1 MAEDSHRPPP
11 EPPTEPLASSATP
24 EARVNAILARHHL
37 MSVATLRA
45 DGWPQAT
52 LVNYLADG
60 LALYF
65 LVAQDSQKHVNIVAD
80 PRVSIAIGGDD
91 QGPPQGLS
99 LAGKASAIDNPQWV
113 DALNRRIWGTPE
125 FARFEPHP
133 AGRGV
138 VLLRFMP
145 MWVSLIDYGSPP
157 GRIQLFAVGQDWR
170 LEPVAA

>member
-1 MAEDSHRPPP
+1 MAEDPPRPPA
-11 EPPTEPLASSATP
+11 EPLASATTP
-24 EARVNAILARHHL
+24 EAKVSAILARHHL
-37 MSVATLRA
+37 MSVATLRP

-60 LALYF
+60 LELFF

-80 PRVSIAIGGDD
+80 PRVSIAIGDDD

-99 LAGKASAIDNPQWV
+99 LAGKASVIDNPLWV

-138 VLLRFMP
+138 VLLRFTP

-157 GRIQLFAVGQDWR
+157 GRVQLFAVRQDWH